1 MNIPDLSGEFDF
13 QTARSGGPG
22 GQNVNKVETK
32 VELRFDIEASALL
45 TDAQKEKLKQRL
57 ASKLV
62 QESLI
67 VITAQEKRSQLQN
80 KALVVKK
87 FYNLLENSLKEDKKR
102 IPTKPTAASIAN
114 KIKLKQVIAD
124 KKKMRSKNIQY

>member
-13 QTARSGGPG
+13 QTTRSGGPG

-32 VELRFDIEASALL
+32 VELRFDIEASILL

-80 KALVVKK
+80 KVLVVKK

>member
-13 QTARSGGPG
+13 QTTRSGGPG

-62 QESLI
+62 QESFI

-114 KIKLKQVIAD
+114 KIKQKQVIAD